1 MSDYQPK
8 KLPSQW
14 ISIQEATRHAPYS
27 QEYLSLLA
35 RRGKIFAKKIGRNW
49 YTTHE
54 ALECYI
60 SEQALLSPVS
70 KQFSSTVELASA
82 PSNLLEEFKRLNPQ
96 VFGENQ
102 KQELRNTKQ
111 GTQDTNQEA

>member
-8 KLPSQW
+8 KSPSAVKQNPSQW
-14 ISIQEATRHAPYS
+14 ISIQEAAHHAPYS

-54 ALECYI
+54 ALERYI
-60 SEQALLSPVS
+60 SEQALLSPIS
-70 KQFSSTVELASA
+70 KQFSSKVELASA
-82 PSNLLEEFKRLNPQ
+82 PSSPKLMEEFKRLNPQ
-96 VFGENQ
+96 VFGS
-102 KQELRNTKQ
+102 QEIKN
-111 GTQDTNQEA
+111 